1 MGPKKAKKS
10 DKPKEDEAKL
20 AELRQQQQLAAKN
33 ELRRRM
39 EDEAKISKVNS
50 LKIMN
55 QWRKIMRLAKAES
68 LKKEIEILSQNH
80 ERDVDRKDAILQM
93 LDRDLE
99 EAEEQH
105 QMALRTQLANIESL
119 ISLHDSRLYALE
131 RHFTS
136 ELNTLQADF
145 AAEKEMMT
153 AKFAMEKR
161 ELAAIIE
168 AIDIEEASRAKEA
181 QHVYEQ
187 LREEIRGRNH
197 DEIDSLRVSLD
208 DQLKDLEQEFENEH
222 LQYLSKTQ
230 QCSHDFKEKSA
241 NDRNL
246 NFEIKKKRGQID
258 NLQTMIAHWRAKSK
272 QLVRETEE
280 RNRLLLEEKMSIQRH
295 YQQLKQRIKIYRS
308 TQNQRLLHLSQSA
321 NACKQ
326 RLQEKLDVARRVL
339 QLSELSRRLETLEEQ
354 VLPFATISDDLNVL
368 PSSDPNNSNNN
379 SNNRGSNEVMFK
391 DDMLQVQ
398 QQPATLLQTQA
409 NPTTSMKS
417 LTKAASLKGSSQP
430 AAHQSSVW
438 NNQNDKGEFVAASDR
453 LGNFYRQYNK
463 VLLDSIAI
471 EKEKERLALENA
483 QLEDLIGQY
492 ISGTK
497 LSNDVLAE
505 DNPLF
510 VVNGRANLNHDLPVR
525 RAKPIVQDAVEIR
538 NTAVRQQQSRY

>member
-1 MGPKKAKKS
+1 MGPKKAKKGE
-10 DKPKEDEAKL
+10 KPKEDEAKL
-20 AELRQQQQLAAKN
+20 AEMRQQQQLAAKN

-99 EAEEQH
+99 EAEEQY
-105 QMALRTQLANIESL
+105 QMALRTQLSNIETL
-119 ISLHDSRLYALE
+119 IALHDSRLYALE
-131 RHFTS
+131 RHFTA
-136 ELNTLQADF
+136 ELNTLQSDF
-145 AAEKEMMT
+145 ATEKEAMT
-153 AKFAMEKR
+153 AKFTMEKR

-168 AIDIEEASRAKEA
+168 AIDTEEAGRAKEA

-246 NFEIKKKRGQID
+246 NFEIKKKRSQID
-258 NLQTMIAHWRAKSK
+258 NLQTMIAHWRAKTK
-272 QLVRETEE
+272 QLTRETEE
-280 RNRLLLEEKMSIQRH
+280 RNRLLLDEKMSIQRH
-295 YQQLKQRIKIYRS
+295 YQQLKQRIKIYRT

-321 NACKQ
+321 NNCKLK
-326 RLQEKLDVARRVL
+326 LQEKLEVARRVL
-339 QLSELSRRLETLEEQ
+339 HLAELSRRLETIEEQ
-354 VLPFATISDDLNVL
+354 VLPFATAEEDINLGGNIGGEGKKD
-368 PSSDPNNSNNN
+368 
-379 SNNRGSNEVMFK
+379 EVMFK
-391 DDMLQVQ
+391 DDMLNAQEKGARNNTLTEQ
-398 QQPATLLQTQA
+398 KSIKAKGKTTANQPV
-409 NPTTSMKS
+409 P
-417 LTKAASLKGSSQP
+417 
-430 AAHQSSVW
+430 HQSSVW
-438 NNQNDKGEFVAASDR
+438 SNKNEKIEFVAASDR
-453 LGNFYRQYNK
+453 LANFYRQYNK
-463 VLLDSIAI
+463 VLLDNIAI

-483 QLEDLIGQY
+483 QLEDLISQY
-492 ISGTK
+492 LSGTR
-497 LSNDVLAE
+497 LTNEVLAE

-525 RAKPIVQDAVEIR
+525 KVKPIVQDAVEIR
-538 NTAVRQQQSRY
+538 NTVVRQQQIRY